1 MKKFVLLILILIFQS
16 SFAVAQD
23 YSVIYKENNRF
34 GLKDL
39 CNNIIIEPVYK
50 KIIRLG
56 DNSYLVQNRWNKFG
70 IISQKGEEIVKPKY
84 KSAERIL
91 GEYAKLGND
100 NDYGIYDSCGNLI
113 IPHEYDSIS
122 LLYGKMFLV
131 YQDYQYGIIDFEGNV
146 LLENKFDDIYM
157 PAPNIIRLQYLGN
170 WYEIEQKESEEL
182 TLPKDMETIRTNKDF
197 TVTDL
202 LTTTT
207 AMSGYSVL
215 TFTDYIIKMFSSIS
229 PAHEQTVDDLMFS
242 QGTDSIGIIMK
253 FSWLPKYPYTYL
265 KNYINIIR
273 NPNNGVFSEARTKL
287 KNKM

>member
-16 SFAVAQD
+16 SFAFAQD

-84 KSAERIL
+84 KNAERIL

-100 NDYGIYDSCGNLI
+100 NDYGVYDSCGNLI